1 MQNAKWVKICF
12 DGNTTDRDKSVDDE
26 QEAGWGVTWV
36 IWNRGPMY
44 HNNYL
49 DDIIEICAPVV
60 ATKEETGDG
69 QEWQQGW
76 AERTP
81 KLRL

>member
-1 MQNAKWVKICF
+1 
-12 DGNTTDRDKSVDDE
+12 
-26 QEAGWGVTWV
+26 
-36 IWNRGPMY
+36 MY